1 MSENQQQSGRAA
13 YGKRVAL
20 GSDRYNSVLSHY
32 YDEATMLDNME
43 FQAWGAT
50 LAQDLTYSVPIRH
63 TRTMRDREADVVRSL
78 QHYDD
83 NYMSMM
89 GRIMRFGG
97 DSAFAEDPPSRI
109 RRFVSNLQVFET
121 DNENELNAVSYLL
134 ITRNRFDDDFFDL
147 VPCERHDLL
156 RESDGTFMLAK
167 REVIVDQSV
176 IGTPNLAMFL

>member
-1 MSENQQQSGRAA
+1 MSEKKQHGRVT
-13 YGKRVAL
+13 YGKSIGI
-20 GSDRYNSVLSHY
+20 GSDTYNQVLGHY
-32 YDEATMLDNME
+32 YEEATMLDNMQ

-50 LAQDLTYSVPIRH
+50 LAEDLIYSVPLRH
-63 TRTMRDREADVVRSL
+63 TRTMKNRAADVVKSM

-89 GRIMRFGG
+89 GRIMRFSG

-109 RRFVSNLQVFET
+109 RRFVSNLQVYET
-121 DNENELNAVSYLL
+121 EQANELNAVSYLL

-147 VPCERHDLL
+147 IPCERHDLL
-156 RESDGTFMLAK
+156 RNVDGAFKLAK

-176 IGTPNLAMFL
+176 IGTANLAMFL